1 MHTQVIPVDNNWI
14 YFSVLKDYCGV
25 LWLYIGMTLLSL
37 LSIPNSSLMIMQDVL
52 DKSTVAS
59 SGELW

>member
-14 YFSVLKDYCGV
+14 YFSVLKYYCGG

-52 DKSTVAS
+52 DKSTVATNS
-59 SGELW
+59 HLW

>member
-14 YFSVLKDYCGV
+14 YFSVLKDYCGG

-37 LSIPNSSLMIMQDVL
+37 LFVSNSRLVIMQDVL

-59 SGELW
+59 SDTL

>member
-1 MHTQVIPVDNNWI
+1 MV
-14 YFSVLKDYCGV
+14 SCGYPSEFV
-25 LWLYIGMTLLSL
+25 ERTLGMTLLSL
-37 LSIPNSSLMIMQDVL
+37 LLITNSLLMIMQDVL

>member
-14 YFSVLKDYCGV
+14 YFSVLKDCCGE
-25 LWLYIGMTLLSL
+25 LWLYMGMTLLSL
-37 LSIPNSSLMIMQDVL
+37 LSISNVRFVIMQDVL

-59 SGELW
+59 SGTLW